1 MAAAPLRV
9 FPRGS
14 MIDLAQRSA
23 AVVIGRGQSAPKSV
37 DAILRSGLVSARS
50 PAVPWRSLAGA
61 NLLENEPYM
70 RGLYAIVD
78 VTTLTRRHLPVL
90 EVACAVAAA
99 RPAALQLRAKDL
111 APREVLHL
119 LRALHPVCREW
130 GVPLFAND
138 RPDLAMLAGCEGV
151 HVGQDDLPIRLIKRI
166 APMLRIGVS
175 THTLAQVDRALAEKP
190 DYVAFGPVF
199 ETRSKQ
205 RPDDVVGIEAL
216 SSVVARSTVPVV
228 AIGGIDLDR
237 AQQVGRAS
245 HLAAAI
251 AALLPEGV
259 SNDDLAPITERTRT
273 LHQALATAS

>member
-1 MAAAPLRV
+1 L
-9 FPRGS
+9 
-14 MIDLAQRSA
+14 
-23 AVVIGRGQSAPKSV
+23 
-37 DAILRSGLVSARS
+37 
-50 PAVPWRSLAGA
+50 
-61 NLLENEPYM
+61 

-78 VTTLTRRHLPVL
+78 VTTLSRRRLPIL
-90 EVACAVAAA
+90 EVAYAIAAA

-119 LRALHPVCREW
+119 LRAIHPVCREW

-151 HVGQDDLPIRLIKRI
+151 HVGQDDLPIGLIKRI

-175 THTLAQVDRALAEKP
+175 THTLAQVDRALADQP

-199 ETRSKQ
+199 ETQSKQ
-205 RPDDVVGIEAL
+205 RPDDVVGIDAL
-216 SSVVARSTVPVV
+216 ITVVARCPVPVV

-237 AQQVGRAS
+237 AHQVGRAS

-259 SNDDLAPITERTRT
+259 SSDDLAPITQRTRT
-273 LHQALATAS
+273 LHQTLASAS